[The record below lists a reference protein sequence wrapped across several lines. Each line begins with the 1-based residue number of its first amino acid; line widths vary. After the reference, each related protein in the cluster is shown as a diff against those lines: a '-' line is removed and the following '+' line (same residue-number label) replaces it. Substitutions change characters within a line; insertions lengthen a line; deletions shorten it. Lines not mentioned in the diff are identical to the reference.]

1 MIEEAEKWAA
11 ELVECE
17 GKAFEKALSQ
27 TKDIDLAAENR
38 ELKEILKAIRNFYGL
53 NEAWQELYET
63 DVTKLI
69 GGAYNDPV

>member
-1 MIEEAEKWAA
+1 MNEAEKWAA
-11 ELVECE
+11 ELAESE

-38 ELKEILKAIRNFYGL
+38 ELKHLLRAIRNFYGST
-53 NEAWQELYET
+53 ESWQELYEA

-69 GGAYNDPV
+69 GGADNEPV

>member
-1 MIEEAEKWAA
+1 MNEAEKWAA
-11 ELVECE
+11 ELAESE

-53 NEAWQELYET
+53 TEAWQELYET
-63 DVTKLI
+63 DVKKLI
-69 GGAYNDPV
+69 GGADNEPV